1 MSKPTAL
8 IRAESLKK
16 HIQHLGAPPE
26 EFFVPVTLEEGWEL
40 VRWYRQQLKQ
50 QSVGEDEMN
59 LRLLDQD
66 IAVAQRKGN
75 PFSVLEHFSLAGLR
89 IEPKLH

>member
-1 MSKPTAL
+1 MSKPAAL
-8 IRAESLKK
+8 VRAQSLLK
-16 HIQHLGAPPE
+16 HVKHLGAPTE
-26 EFFVPVTLEEGWEL
+26 EFHVPVTLEEGWEL

-66 IAVAQRKGN
+66 ISVAKRKGN
-75 PFSVLEHFSLAGLR
+75 PFAVLEHFSLCGLR